1 MMPSSQNVP
10 QATTPPS
17 QCEINSKTKFT
28 AKHIYI
34 EELEKFQMKNLTL
47 CLKELGGG
55 GKESYTQIEQHKKD
69 INNIRVEINE
79 IENRKI
85 IQKINPTNSSFFEKI
100 NKIDMPLA
108 RLARGKGRIQTN
120 KVINEKGD
128 ITTKIQRIIISY
140 HE

>member
-1 MMPSSQNVP
+1 MYGIQ
-10 QATTPPS
+10 TTAV
-17 QCEINSKTKFT
+17 I
-28 AKHIYI
+28 
-34 EELEKFQMKNLTL
+34 
-47 CLKELGGG
+47 
-55 GKESYTQIEQHKKD
+55 
-69 INNIRVEINE
+69 E

>member
-1 MMPSSQNVP
+1 M
-10 QATTPPS
+10 
-17 QCEINSKTKFT
+17 
-28 AKHIYI
+28 
-34 EELEKFQMKNLTL
+34 
-47 CLKELGGG
+47 G

-79 IENRKI
+79 IENRKT
-85 IQKINPTNSSFFEKI
+85 IQKINLTNSSFFEKI

>member
-1 MMPSSQNVP
+1 M
-10 QATTPPS
+10 
-17 QCEINSKTKFT
+17 
-28 AKHIYI
+28 
-34 EELEKFQMKNLTL
+34 
-47 CLKELGGG
+47 G

-79 IENRKI
+79 IENRKT

>member
-55 GKESYTQIEQHKKD
+55 VGKNTGKNSLQSCC
-69 INNIRVEINE
+69 EI
-79 IENRKI
+79 
-85 IQKINPTNSSFFEKI
+85 
-100 NKIDMPLA
+100 
-108 RLARGKGRIQTN
+108 
-120 KVINEKGD
+120 KGD
-128 ITTKIQRIIISY
+128 IMCNRTDRNILSSLSSY
-140 HE
+140 SYKCKDF

>member
-55 GKESYTQIEQHKKD
+55 VGKKVTPKLSSI
-69 INNIRVEINE
+69 
-79 IENRKI
+79 RKI
-85 IQKINPTNSSFFEKI
+85 S
-100 NKIDMPLA
+100 
-108 RLARGKGRIQTN
+108 
-120 KVINEKGD
+120 
-128 ITTKIQRIIISY
+128 IIL
-140 HE
+140 E

>member
-1 MMPSSQNVP
+1 M
-10 QATTPPS
+10 
-17 QCEINSKTKFT
+17 
-28 AKHIYI
+28 
-34 EELEKFQMKNLTL
+34 
-47 CLKELGGG
+47 G

-79 IENRKI
+79 IENRKT

-100 NKIDMPLA
+100 NKIDMLLA